1 MKKKGL
7 LVCLILA
14 ALIGVLTFRKPAD
27 ENKASAVDV
36 ERYVSAEGKVEIRP
50 GFEVE
55 IGSELEGRI
64 AEFPVKE
71 GDCGE
76 QGRRDRCYG
85 KQGYLREAR
94 GGGGRPCG

>member
-7 LVCLILA
+7 LACLILA
-14 ALIGVLTFRKPAD
+14 ALIGALSFWKPAG

-55 IGSELEGRI
+55 IGSKLEGRI

-71 GDCGE
+71 GDWVKKG
-76 QGRRDRCYG
+76 DVI
-85 KQGYLREAR
+85 AV
-94 GGGGRPCG
+94 